1 VVDSRLRKK
10 FQAQPGRQE
19 WITVVEC
26 ICIDGTTIPPLVIF
40 KGENLM
46 SSWIPREVDGKWFFS
61 CNSKGWTSNF
71 HGEQWVKICFD
82 ASTRDKAKGQYR
94 LLLCDGHD
102 SHVSAQFVRYCLNN
116 KIVLFLLLPHSS
128 HILQPLDVGV
138 FGPLKTAMAAQL
150 NRLFAAE
157 IARLHKIEW
166 VDKYIPAREKA
177 ITVTNIQGG
186 WRGAGIFPFNSH
198 RVLRTIFESITSST
212 PSPETIDP
220 FLISSSPPDAT
231 TLRTA
236 NEAFNDALQDTAVPS
251 PIRMHSRRLSGIAEQ
266 LHADN
271 TVLRKENGELKGFLG
286 KRAERQSGKRVV
298 LKGKFVI
305 TTELMYK
312 ALAEAER
319 KSKKKVT
326 KRKKKVVG
334 AASEE
339 EELEV
344 IEVLEVVE
352 HEERDIEDC
361 ITVQGS

>member
-1 VVDSRLRKK
+1 
-10 FQAQPGRQE
+10 
-19 WITVVEC
+19 
-26 ICIDGTTIPPLVIF
+26 
-40 KGENLM
+40 
-46 SSWIPREVDGKWFFS
+46 
-61 CNSKGWTSNF
+61 
-71 HGEQWVKICFD
+71 
-82 ASTRDKAKGQYR
+82 
-94 LLLCDGHD
+94 
-102 SHVSAQFVRYCLNN
+102 VR
-116 KIVLFLLLPHSS
+116 
-128 HILQPLDVGV
+128 V
-138 FGPLKTAMAAQL
+138 F
-150 NRLFAAE
+150 
-157 IARLHKIEW
+157 
-166 VDKYIPAREKA
+166 
-177 ITVTNIQGG
+177 
-186 WRGAGIFPFNSH
+186 
-198 RVLRTIFESITSST
+198 TSST

-236 NEAFNDALQDTAVPS
+236 NEAFNDALRDTAVPS
-251 PIRMHSRRLSGIAEQ
+251 PIRMHGRRLSGIAEQ